1 MIVNKYSNGGDKV
14 TPEQV
19 QQDIQ
24 SALTPYWDSA
34 TTESAISEA
43 ISGISFE
50 GYATSEDVQSAF
62 TLISETQQAAEA
74 GFTKLEARIDE
85 LSGSSP
91 DLSAYYTSAQT
102 ESAIE
107 VALAGYSP
115 DLSAYYTSAQTES
128 AIEEALSTISVD
140 LTPYWTSAET
150 QVAIDEAMT
159 AYTPTTG
166 FSTINGSAI
175 TNGGNL
181 VIESTSVDL
190 SGYYTSAQTE
200 EAISAATS
208 GKADAA
214 NVSAVSSGY
223 HIPKWND
230 EGVITGE
237 TGQLYSKW
245 FSINGINRAGFMS
258 NYDYNF
264 GPIFAPE
271 VVGTAG
277 DILVSTGNG
286 APVWSAVT
294 FPDLSAYYTSAQTEN
309 AIGEAMTAYTPTTGF
324 STINGSAITNGGNL
338 VIESTS
344 VDLSGYY
351 TSAQTESAIEEAIA
365 GVSVDLSAYWTS
377 AQTQSAITAV
387 EDHLY
392 DVEHVT
398 ASALTELHDGLVE
411 VSGRT
416 VDMSNYYTA
425 PEVDNAISVATRD
438 MVTSTS
444 VSTIWKGTQ
453 AEYDAIAT
461 KDPNTFYIIL

>member
-1 MIVNKYSNGGDKV
+1 MIIDFHKYYGGGSGSEM

-19 QQDIQ
+19 QEQIN

-34 TTESAISEA
+34 TTKSAIAEVA
-43 ISGISFE
+43 SGIALVLE
-50 GYATSEDVQSAF
+50 GYATSDDMQSAF

-74 GFTKLEARIDE
+74 GYNQLEARIDE

-107 VALAGYSP
+107 EALAGYSP
-115 DLSAYYTSAQTES
+115 DLSAYYTSAQTED
-128 AIEEALSTISVD
+128 AIQEALS
-140 LTPYWTSAET
+140 
-150 QVAIDEAMT
+150 
-159 AYTPTTG
+159 
-166 FSTINGSAI
+166 
-175 TNGGNL
+175 
-181 VIESTSVDL
+181 
-190 SGYYTSAQTE
+190 GYS
-200 EAISAATS
+200 
-208 GKADAA
+208 
-214 NVSAVSSGY
+214 
-223 HIPKWND
+223 
-230 EGVITGE
+230 
-237 TGQLYSKW
+237 
-245 FSINGINRAGFMS
+245 
-258 NYDYNF
+258 
-264 GPIFAPE
+264 
-271 VVGTAG
+271 
-277 DILVSTGNG
+277 
-286 APVWSAVT
+286 
-294 FPDLSAYYTSAQTEN
+294 PDLSAYYTSAQTEN
-309 AIGEAMTAYTPTTGF
+309 AIEEAIAGVSVDLSGYYTSAQTQDAIGEAMTAYTPTTGF
-324 STINGSAITNGGNL
+324 STINGSAITDGGNI

-377 AQTQSAITAV
+377 AETQSAIKVV

-425 PEVDNAISVATRD
+425 PEVDNAIREATRDMATIPDVHREITEFTRD
-438 MVTSTS
+438 MVTSTYIS
-444 VSTIWKGTQ
+444 SIWRGSQ
-453 AEYDAIAT
+453 AEYDAIAN

>member
-1 MIVNKYSNGGDKV
+1 MIIDFHKYYGGGSGSEM

-19 QQDIQ
+19 QEQIN

-34 TTESAISEA
+34 TTKSAIAEVA
-43 ISGISFE
+43 SGISLVLE
-50 GYATSEDVQSAF
+50 GYATSDDMQSAF

-74 GFTKLEARIDE
+74 GYNQLEARIDE

-107 VALAGYSP
+107 EALSGYSPDLSAYYTSAQTENAIQEALSGYSVDLSGYYTSAQTESAIEEAIAGYSP
-115 DLSAYYTSAQTES
+115 DLSAYYTSAQTQ
-128 AIEEALSTISVD
+128 D
-140 LTPYWTSAET
+140 
-150 QVAIDEAMT
+150 
-159 AYTPTTG
+159 
-166 FSTINGSAI
+166 
-175 TNGGNL
+175 
-181 VIESTSVDL
+181 
-190 SGYYTSAQTE
+190 
-200 EAISAATS
+200 
-208 GKADAA
+208 
-214 NVSAVSSGY
+214 
-223 HIPKWND
+223 
-230 EGVITGE
+230 
-237 TGQLYSKW
+237 
-245 FSINGINRAGFMS
+245 
-258 NYDYNF
+258 
-264 GPIFAPE
+264 
-271 VVGTAG
+271 
-277 DILVSTGNG
+277 
-286 APVWSAVT
+286 
-294 FPDLSAYYTSAQTEN
+294 

-324 STINGSAITNGGNL
+324 STINGSAITDGGNL

-377 AQTQSAITAV
+377 AQTQSAIKVV

-416 VDMSNYYTA
+416 VDMSNYYTSTQVDNA
-425 PEVDNAISVATRD
+425 ISTATADKVTLPEVDNAIRTATAD
-438 MVTSTS
+438 MVTSTYI
-444 VSTIWKGTQ
+444 STIWRGSQ
-453 AEYDAIAT
+453 AEYDAIAN

>member
-1 MIVNKYSNGGDKV
+1 MIVNKYSNGGIGGGV

-19 QQDIQ
+19 QEQIN

-34 TTESAISEA
+34 TTKSAIAEVA
-43 ISGISFE
+43 TGISLVLE
-50 GYATSEDVQSAF
+50 GYATSDDMQSAF

-74 GFTKLEARIDE
+74 GYNQLEARIDE

-107 VALAGYSP
+107 EALAGYSP

-128 AIEEALSTISVD
+128 AIQEAIAGVSVD
-140 LTPYWTSAET
+140 LSGYYTSAQTES
-150 QVAIDEAMT
+150 AIDEAMT

-175 TNGGNL
+175 TDGGNL

-190 SGYYTSAQTE
+190 SGYYTSAQTQ
-200 EAISAATS
+200 
-208 GKADAA
+208 D
-214 NVSAVSSGY
+214 
-223 HIPKWND
+223 
-230 EGVITGE
+230 
-237 TGQLYSKW
+237 
-245 FSINGINRAGFMS
+245 
-258 NYDYNF
+258 
-264 GPIFAPE
+264 
-271 VVGTAG
+271 
-277 DILVSTGNG
+277 
-286 APVWSAVT
+286 
-294 FPDLSAYYTSAQTEN
+294 

-324 STINGSAITNGGNL
+324 ATINGSAITNGGDI

-377 AQTQSAITAV
+377 AETQSAIKVV

-416 VDMSNYYTA
+416 VDMSNYYTI
-425 PEVDNAISVATRD
+425 PEVDNAIREATRD
-438 MVTSTS
+438 MVTSTYI
-444 VSTIWKGTQ
+444 STIWKGTQ
-453 AEYDAIAT
+453 AEYDAITT

>member
-1 MIVNKYSNGGDKV
+1 MIVNKYSNGGIGGGV

-19 QQDIQ
+19 QEQIN

-34 TTESAISEA
+34 TTKSAIAEVA
-43 ISGISFE
+43 TGISLVLE
-50 GYATSEDVQSAF
+50 GYATSDDMQSAF

-74 GFTKLEARIDE
+74 GFNQLEARIDE

-107 VALAGYSP
+107 EALSGYSP
-115 DLSAYYTSAQTES
+115 DLSAYYTSAQTED
-128 AIEEALSTISVD
+128 AIQEALSGYSVD
-140 LTPYWTSAET
+140 LSGYYTSAQTESAIQEAIAGVSVDLSGYYT
-150 QVAIDEAMT
+150 SAQTESAIDEAMT

-175 TNGGNL
+175 TDGGNL

-190 SGYYTSAQTE
+190 SGYYTSAQTQD
-200 EAISAATS
+200 AI
-208 GKADAA
+208 
-214 NVSAVSSGY
+214 V
-223 HIPKWND
+223 
-230 EGVITGE
+230 
-237 TGQLYSKW
+237 
-245 FSINGINRAGFMS
+245 
-258 NYDYNF
+258 
-264 GPIFAPE
+264 
-271 VVGTAG
+271 
-277 DILVSTGNG
+277 
-286 APVWSAVT
+286 
-294 FPDLSAYYTSAQTEN
+294 
-309 AIGEAMTAYTPTTGF
+309 EAMTAYTPTTGF
-324 STINGSAITNGGNL
+324 ATINGSAITTGGNI

-377 AQTQSAITAV
+377 AETQSAIKVV

-392 DVEHVT
+392 DVEQVT

-416 VDMSNYYTA
+416 VDMSNYYTSS
-425 PEVDNAISVATRD
+425 EVDNAIRTATAD
-438 MVTSTS
+438 MVTSTYIS
-444 VSTIWKGTQ
+444 SIWKGTQ
-453 AEYDAIAT
+453 AEYDAIAN

>member
-1 MIVNKYSNGGDKV
+1 MIIDFHKYYGGGSGSEM

-19 QQDIQ
+19 QEQIN

-34 TTESAISEA
+34 TTKSAISEA
-43 ISGISFE
+43 ILSIPFE
-50 GYATSEDVQSAF
+50 SYATSEDMQSAF

-74 GFTKLEARIDE
+74 GFTELEARIDE

-107 VALAGYSP
+107 EALSGYSPDLSAYYTSVQTENAIEEALSGYSP

-128 AIEEALSTISVD
+128 AIEQAIAGVSVD
-140 LTPYWTSAET
+140 LSGYYTSAQT
-150 QVAIDEAMT
+150 QDAIDEAMT

-175 TNGGNL
+175 TNGGNI

-200 EAISAATS
+200 
-208 GKADAA
+208 
-214 NVSAVSSGY
+214 N
-223 HIPKWND
+223 
-230 EGVITGE
+230 
-237 TGQLYSKW
+237 
-245 FSINGINRAGFMS
+245 
-258 NYDYNF
+258 
-264 GPIFAPE
+264 
-271 VVGTAG
+271 
-277 DILVSTGNG
+277 
-286 APVWSAVT
+286 
-294 FPDLSAYYTSAQTEN
+294 
-309 AIGEAMTAYTPTTGF
+309 
-324 STINGSAITNGGNL
+324 
-338 VIESTS
+338 
-344 VDLSGYY
+344 
-351 TSAQTESAIEEAIA
+351 AIEEALS

-377 AQTQSAITAV
+377 AETQSAIKVV

-392 DVEHVT
+392 DVEQVT

-416 VDMSNYYTA
+416 VDMSNYYTK
-425 PEVDNAISVATRD
+425 PQVDEAISRATQDKATLPDVHNEITEATRN
-438 MVTSTS
+438 MVTSTYI
-444 VSTIWKGTQ
+444 STIWRGSQ
-453 AEYDAIAT
+453 QEYDAIPN